1 MVYMRVTL
9 PLLRIQPAR
18 APILRYGVAVL
29 STTLALIP
37 VLLLPNIAESR
48 LAVFAVAV
56 MVSAWYGGWKPGL
69 VATSFALTVSAYF
82 SFSGEHTPAQYRSTM
97 IRLTL
102 FVVLAML
109 ICWFNAALRA
119 AQESLRRSEIN
130 FRSLVTNAPYG
141 ICRCDSAG
149 QLLDANP
156 ALLAMLGYPSAK
168 ELVGQHLGGLYAD
181 TQHWFELA
189 DFLRSAAPFTGLI
202 AEWKRKDG
210 SGTVVRVS
218 GRAVSNGDRG
228 KTFELFAED
237 VTERR
242 ALEQQ
247 LRQSQKMEAVGR
259 LAGGI
264 AHDFN
269 NLLMVISGY
278 SEFLL
283 DRLGP
288 DPALR
293 GPAQEIASASGSAT
307 TLTRQL
313 LAFSRKQ
320 MLAPK
325 ILDLNGVVTE
335 NLKMLTRVI
344 GEDIDLVMVPAPGL
358 GTVRADAGQI
368 EQVIMNLAVNAR
380 DAMPSG
386 GKLTI
391 ETSNVSLDEEYARF
405 HAPLRPGN
413 YVLLS
418 ISDTGA
424 GMDSETQSHI
434 FEPFFTTK
442 GPKGTGLGL
451 STVYG
456 IVKQSGGYIW
466 VYSEPGKGS
475 TFKIYLPRVAETV
488 ESPAQVIV
496 PAESAATE
504 PGTETILLV
513 EDEANLRYLARQYL
527 EKQGYRVIEAADGAV
542 AMQIAVA
549 HDKMIHLLLTDVI
562 MPGMNGRELAQR
574 ISEIRPNVKV
584 LYMSGYTENVIGRNG
599 TLDAGV
605 TLLQKP
611 FTLRDLK
618 SKVREV
624 LDTNP
629 ISPEVVMSVHT
640 AHAKASHPQLPLS
653 RAQRFQLHLPL
664 KYRRLDEEKWHD
676 GETRNISRSGLL
688 FQAEDLLQPNVI
700 LEINLVLPAEIAG
713 LSAYRSGLPGRSC
726 ANGKRQ
732 TARKCRPPWPQKFFS
747 ITSSTD
753 RSCRGLKS
761 SCEHPVP
768 SKTGFLGT
776 RYWVLATRCQLF
788 PQRIHFLSHRVLQ
801 LFDPFAGHG

>member
-18 APILRYGVAVL
+18 ASILRYGVAVL

-37 VLLLPNIAESR
+37 VLLLPNIAEGR

-109 ICWFNAALRA
+109 ICWFNAALRG
-119 AQESLRRSEIN
+119 AQEGLRRSEIN

-149 QLLDANP
+149 KLLDANP
-156 ALLAMLGYPSAK
+156 ALLAMLGYSSPN
-168 ELVGQHLGGLYAD
+168 ELAGIHLGALYAD
-181 TQHWFELA
+181 AQQWFQLA
-189 DFLRSAAPFTGLI
+189 DYLLSATPFNGLI
-202 AEWKRKDG
+202 VEWKRKDG
-210 SGTVVRVS
+210 TGTAVRVS
-218 GRAVSNGDRG
+218 GRAVSDG
-228 KTFELFAED
+228 KKGRTFELFAED

-259 LAGGI
+259 LAGGV

-293 GPAQEIASASGSAT
+293 GPAQEIASAAVRAT
-307 TLTRQL
+307 SLTRQL

-325 ILDLNGVVTE
+325 ILDLNSVVTE
-335 NLKMLTRVI
+335 NLKMLNRMI
-344 GEDIDLVMVPAPGL
+344 GEDIELMMVPAADL

-380 DAMPSG
+380 DAMPAG

-391 ETSNVSLDEEYARF
+391 ETSNVSLDEDYARF

-413 YVLLS
+413 YVMLA

-466 VYSEPGKGS
+466 VYSEAGKGT
-475 TFKIYLPRVAETV
+475 TFKVYLPRVADTV
-488 ESPAQVIV
+488 EAPAQVAI
-496 PAESAATE
+496 PAESTATE
-504 PGTETILLV
+504 PGTETVLLV
-513 EDEANLRYLARQYL
+513 EDETNLRYLARQFL
-527 EKQGYRVIEAADGAV
+527 EKQGYRVVEAADGAA

-549 HDKMIHLLLTDVI
+549 HEGMIHLLLTDVI

-584 LYMSGYTENVIGRNG
+584 LYMSGYTENVIGSNG

-605 TLLQKP
+605 RLLQKP

-624 LDTNP
+624 LDSTP
-629 ISPEVVMSVHT
+629 FPLEAAMSVQT
-640 AHAKASHPQLPLS
+640 AHVKATQGLHQLPSS

-664 KYRRLDEEKWHD
+664 KYRRLDEEKWHS

-688 FQAEDLLQPNVI
+688 FQAEDPLQPNVI

-713 LSAYRSGLPGRSC
+713 LSPTEVICKGEVVRTVE
-726 ANGKRQ
+726 ANGEKM
-732 TARKCRPPWPQKFFS
+732 PPA
-747 ITSSTD
+747 
-753 RSCRGLKS
+753 
-761 SCEHPVP
+761 
-768 SKTGFLGT
+768 
-776 RYWVLATRCQLF
+776 LAAKILQYHFQHGSQL
-788 PQRIHFLSHRVLQ
+788 PR
-801 LFDPFAGHG
+801 A

>member
-1 MVYMRVTL
+1 MRVTL

-18 APILRYGVAVL
+18 APILRYGVAIL

-37 VLLLPNIAESR
+37 ALLLPNITESR

-82 SFSGEHTPAQYRSTM
+82 SFSGEHTPAQFRSTM
-97 IRLTL
+97 LRLAL
-102 FVVLAML
+102 FVVLAAL

-119 AQESLRRSEIN
+119 AQEGLRRSEMN

-141 ICRCDSAG
+141 ICRCDSTG
-149 QLLDANP
+149 QLLDVNP
-156 ALLAMLGYPSAK
+156 ALLSLLGYSSPQD
-168 ELVGQHLGGLYAD
+168 LVGKHLGTLYAD
-181 TQHWFELA
+181 AHQWFELA
-189 DFLRSAAPFTGLI
+189 DHLRSATPLNGLI
-202 AEWKRKDG
+202 VEWKRKDG
-210 SGTVVRVS
+210 TGTEVRVS
-218 GRAVSNGDRG
+218 GRAVSAGDKG
-228 KTFELFAED
+228 TAFELFAED

-288 DPALR
+288 EPALR
-293 GPAQEIASASGSAT
+293 APAQEIASAAGRAT
-307 TLTRQL
+307 SLTRQL

-320 MLAPK
+320 MMAPK
-325 ILDLNGVVTE
+325 VLDLNGIVTE

-344 GEDIDLVMVPAPGL
+344 GEDIDLVMVPAAGL
-358 GTVRADAGQI
+358 GAVRADAGQI

-391 ETSNVSLDEEYARF
+391 ETSNVSLDDDYARF
-405 HAPLRPGN
+405 HAPLRAGD
-413 YVLLS
+413 YVMLA
-418 ISDTGA
+418 ISDNGL

-466 VYSEPGKGS
+466 VYSEPGRGT
-475 TFKIYLPRVAETV
+475 TFKIYLPRVAERA
-488 ESPAQVIV
+488 ESPALVV
-496 PAESAATE
+496 SSAESAAAE

-513 EDEANLRYLARQYL
+513 EDEANLRYLARQFL
-527 EKQGYRVIEAADGAV
+527 EKQGYRVIEAADGVV

-549 HDKMIHLLLTDVI
+549 HEGVIHLLLTDVI

-574 ISEIRPNVKV
+574 MSEIRPNTKV
-584 LYMSGYTENVIGRNG
+584 LYMSGYTENVIGHNG

-605 TLLQKP
+605 RLLQKP

-624 LDTNP
+624 LDSTSIP
-629 ISPEVVMSVHT
+629 REDAMPVRT
-640 AHAKASHPQLPLS
+640 AQAAAQGLQPAPSA

-676 GETRNISRSGLL
+676 GQTRNISRSGLL
-688 FQAEDLLQPNVI
+688 FQAEDFLQPNVI

-713 LSAYRSGLPGRSC
+713 LSPTEVICKGEVVRTVESNGEKMPPALAAKILQYHFQHGSQLPR
-726 ANGKRQ
+726 A
-732 TARKCRPPWPQKFFS
+732 
-747 ITSSTD
+747 
-753 RSCRGLKS
+753 
-761 SCEHPVP
+761 
-768 SKTGFLGT
+768 
-776 RYWVLATRCQLF
+776 
-788 PQRIHFLSHRVLQ
+788 
-801 LFDPFAGHG
+801 

>member
-1 MVYMRVTL
+1 MGYMRVTL

-18 APILRYGVAVL
+18 APILRYGVAIL

-37 VLLLPNIAESR
+37 ALLLPNITESR

-82 SFSGEHTPAQYRSTM
+82 SFSGEHTPAQFRSTM
-97 IRLTL
+97 LRLAL
-102 FVVLAML
+102 FVVLAAL

-119 AQESLRRSEIN
+119 AQEGLRRSEMN

-141 ICRCDSAG
+141 ICRCDSTG
-149 QLLDANP
+149 QLLDVNP
-156 ALLAMLGYPSAK
+156 ALLSVLGYSSPQD
-168 ELVGQHLGGLYAD
+168 LVGRHLGALYAD
-181 TQHWFELA
+181 THQWFELA
-189 DFLRSAAPFTGLI
+189 DHLRSATPLNGLI
-202 AEWKRKDG
+202 VEWKRKDG
-210 SGTVVRVS
+210 TGTVVRVS
-218 GRAVSNGDRG
+218 GRAVSDGDKG
-228 KTFELFAED
+228 TAFELFAED

-288 DPALR
+288 EPALR
-293 GPAQEIASASGSAT
+293 APAQEIASAAGRAT
-307 TLTRQL
+307 SLTRQL

-320 MLAPK
+320 MMAPK
-325 ILDLNGVVTE
+325 VLDLNGIVTE

-344 GEDIDLVMVPAPGL
+344 GEDIDLVMVPAAGL
-358 GTVRADAGQI
+358 GAVRADAGQI

-391 ETSNVSLDEEYARF
+391 ETSNVSLDDDYARF
-405 HAPLRPGN
+405 HAPLRAGD
-413 YVLLS
+413 YVMLA
-418 ISDTGA
+418 ISDNGL

-442 GPKGTGLGL
+442 GTKGTGLGL

-466 VYSEPGKGS
+466 VYSEPGRGT
-475 TFKIYLPRVAETV
+475 TFKIYLPRVAERG
-488 ESPAQVIV
+488 ESPALVV
-496 PAESAATE
+496 SSAESVAAE

-513 EDEANLRYLARQYL
+513 EDEANLRYLARQFL
-527 EKQGYRVIEAADGAV
+527 EKQGYRVIEAADGVV

-549 HDKMIHLLLTDVI
+549 HEGVIHLLLTDVI

-574 ISEIRPNVKV
+574 MSEIRPNTKV
-584 LYMSGYTENVIGRNG
+584 LYISGYTENVIGHTG

-605 TLLQKP
+605 RLLQKP

-624 LDTNP
+624 LDSTP
-629 ISPEVVMSVHT
+629 IPREDAMPVRT
-640 AHAKASHPQLPLS
+640 AQAAAQGQQPIPST

-676 GETRNISRSGLL
+676 GQTRNISRSGLL
-688 FQAEDLLQPNVI
+688 FQAEDLLPANVQ

-713 LSAYRSGLPGRSC
+713 LSA
-726 ANGKRQ
+726 
-732 TARKCRPPWPQKFFS
+732 TEVV
-747 ITSSTD
+747 
-753 RSCRGLKS
+753 CRGEIVRTVKPNGEKMPPALAAKILQY
-761 SCEHPVP
+761 H
-768 SKTGFLGT
+768 FQHGT
-776 RYWVLATRCQLF
+776 HLPRA
-788 PQRIHFLSHRVLQ
+788 
-801 LFDPFAGHG
+801 

>member
-1 MVYMRVTL
+1 MRVTL
-9 PLLRIQPAR
+9 PLLRIPPAR

-37 VLLLPNIAESR
+37 AVLLPNITESR

-82 SFSGEHTPAQYRSTM
+82 SFSSEQTPAQFRSTM
-97 IRLTL
+97 LRLAL
-102 FVVLAML
+102 FVVLAAL

-119 AQESLRRSEIN
+119 AQEGLRRSEIN

-141 ICRCDSAG
+141 ICRCNSAG

-156 ALLAMLGYPSAK
+156 ALLAILGYSSAK
-168 ELVGQHLGGLYAD
+168 DLTGKHLGALYAD
-181 TQHWFELA
+181 AQQWFELA
-189 DFLRSAAPFTGLI
+189 DHLRAAAPFNGLI
-202 AEWKRKDG
+202 VEWMRRDH
-210 SGTVVRVS
+210 TAIVARVS
-218 GRAVSNGDRG
+218 GRAVSSRNRE

-242 ALEQQ
+242 A
-247 LRQSQKMEAVGR
+247 
-259 LAGGI
+259 
-264 AHDFN
+264 
-269 NLLMVISGY
+269 
-278 SEFLL
+278 
-283 DRLGP
+283 
-288 DPALR
+288 
-293 GPAQEIASASGSAT
+293 PAQEIAGAAVRAT
-307 TLTRQL
+307 SLTRQL

-335 NLKMLTRVI
+335 NLKMLTRMI
-344 GEDIDLVMVPAPGL
+344 GEDIDLVMVPGAGL

-391 ETSNVSLDEEYARF
+391 ETSNISLDEEHARF
-405 HAPLRPGN
+405 HAPLKPGN
-413 YVLLS
+413 YVTLA

-442 GPKGTGLGL
+442 GPRGTGLGL

-466 VYSEPGKGS
+466 VHSEPDKGT
-475 TFKIYLPRVAETV
+475 TFKIYLPRVAEIS
-488 ESPAQVIV
+488 ENLAQIAV
-496 PAESAATE
+496 PAEPGTVK
-504 PGTETILLV
+504 GTETILVV
-513 EDEANLRYLARQYL
+513 EDEPNLRYLARQFL

-549 HDKMIHLLLTDVI
+549 HEGMIHLLLTDVI

-574 ISEIRPNVKV
+574 IVEIRPNTKV

-605 TLLQKP
+605 RLLQKP
-611 FTLRDLK
+611 FTLHDLK
-618 SKVREV
+618 NRVREV
-624 LDTNP
+624 LDSTPGEVAMP
-629 ISPEVVMSVHT
+629 IPKTHT
-640 AHAKASHPQLPLS
+640 APRLGQLPLS
-653 RAQRFQLHLPL
+653 REL
-664 KYRRLDEEKWHD
+664 Y
-676 GETRNISRSGLL
+676 SSGH
-688 FQAEDLLQPNVI
+688 E
-700 LEINLVLPAEIAG
+700 G
-713 LSAYRSGLPGRSC
+713 
-726 ANGKRQ
+726 
-732 TARKCRPPWPQKFFS
+732 
-747 ITSSTD
+747 
-753 RSCRGLKS
+753 
-761 SCEHPVP
+761 
-768 SKTGFLGT
+768 
-776 RYWVLATRCQLF
+776 
-788 PQRIHFLSHRVLQ
+788 
-801 LFDPFAGHG
+801 

>member
-1 MVYMRVTL
+1 MRVTL
-9 PLLRIQPAR
+9 PLLGIPPAR

-29 STTLALIP
+29 STALALIP
-37 VLLLPNIAESR
+37 TILLADVSESR
-48 LAVFAVAV
+48 LALFGAAV
-56 MVSAWYGGWKPGL
+56 MVSAWYGGWKPGV
-69 VATSFALTVSAYF
+69 VATAFALTVSAYF
-82 SFSGEHTPAQYRSTM
+82 TLVGEHSPDQLRTA
-97 IRLTL
+97 ILRLSL
-102 FVVLAML
+102 FFFVAML
-109 ICWFNAALRA
+109 ICWLNAALRA
-119 AQESLRRSEIN
+119 AQENLRRSEAN

-141 ICRCDSAG
+141 ICSCDSTG
-149 QLLDANP
+149 KILDANP
-156 ALLAMLGYPSAK
+156 AFLELLGLSSPSD
-168 ELVGQHLGGLYAD
+168 VIGQHIFSLYAD
-181 TQHWFELA
+181 SEQWFDLA
-189 DFLRSAAPFTGLI
+189 DYLRSSDPFQGLT
-202 AEWKRKDG
+202 AEWKRKTG
-210 SGTVVRVS
+210 TTVVRVS
-218 GRAVSNGDRG
+218 GRAVSNGRKDG
-228 KTFELFAED
+228 VVFEMFAED

-242 ALEQQ
+242 VLEQQ

-283 DRLGP
+283 ERLGGEP
-288 DPALR
+288 HLR
-293 GPAQEIASASGSAT
+293 GPAQEIASASERASS
-307 TLTRQL
+307 LTRQL

-320 MLAPK
+320 MLAPR
-325 ILDLNGVVTE
+325 IVNLNDIATE
-335 NLKMLTRVI
+335 NLKMLTRMI
-344 GEDIDLVMVPAPGL
+344 GEDIDLVMTPGKSL
-358 GTVRADAGQI
+358 WSVRADAGQI

-391 ETSNVSLDEEYARF
+391 ETSNIALDEEYARV
-405 HAPLRPGN
+405 HAPLHAGD
-413 YVLLS
+413 YVMVS

-466 VYSEPGKGS
+466 VYSELGRGT
-475 TFKIYLPRVAETV
+475 TFKIYLPRVPSIE
-488 ESPAQVIV
+488 EPAVHTIAA
-496 PAESAATE
+496 PALFQKVE

-549 HDKMIHLLLTDVI
+549 HEGIIHLLLTDVI

-574 ISEIRPNVKV
+574 ICEIRPNVKV
-584 LYMSGYTENVIGRNG
+584 LYMSGYTENVIGHDG

-605 TLLQKP
+605 RLLQKP
-611 FTLRDLK
+611 FNLRDLK

-624 LDTNP
+624 LDATP
-629 ISPEVVMSVHT
+629 TPPEAVMSMQS
-640 AHAKASHPQLPLS
+640 AEPQPTTRVRQAPPT

-664 KYRRLDEEKWHD
+664 RYRRLGEAQWHV
-676 GETRNISRSGLL
+676 GKTENISRSGLL
-688 FQAEDLLQPNVI
+688 FQSDDVLQPNSQ

-713 LSAYRSGLPGRSC
+713 LAG
-726 ANGKRQ
+726 
-732 TARKCRPPWPQKFFS
+732 TEVV
-747 ITSSTD
+747 
-753 RSCRGLKS
+753 CRGEVVRTVERQGES
-761 SCEHPVP
+761 VSPA
-768 SKTGFLGT
+768 
-776 RYWVLATRCQLF
+776 LAA
-788 PQRIHFLSHRVLQ
+788 RILQYHFQ
-801 LFDPFAGHG
+801 HGPLPRA

>member
-1 MVYMRVTL
+1 MRVTL
-9 PLLRIQPAR
+9 PLLSIPPAR

-37 VLLLPNIAESR
+37 ALLLPNITESR

-82 SFSGEHTPAQYRSTM
+82 SFSSEQTPAQFRSTM
-97 IRLTL
+97 IRLSL
-102 FVVLAML
+102 FVVLAAL
-109 ICWFNAALRA
+109 ICWLNAALRA
-119 AQESLRRSEIN
+119 AQESLRRSEMN

-141 ICRCDSAG
+141 ICRCNAAG
-149 QLLDANP
+149 QLLDVNP
-156 ALLAMLGYPSAK
+156 ALLAILGYSSAE
-168 ELVGQHLGGLYAD
+168 ELVGKHLGELYAD
-181 TQHWFELA
+181 THLWFELA
-189 DFLRSAAPFTGLI
+189 DHLHSAAPFNGLI
-202 AEWKRKDG
+202 ADWKRKDG
-210 SGTVVRVS
+210 INTALRVS
-218 GRAVSNGDRG
+218 GRAVCDGDK
-228 KTFELFAED
+228 KTAFELFIED

-293 GPAQEIASASGSAT
+293 GPAQEIAGASQRASS
-307 TLTRQL
+307 LTRQL

-344 GEDIDLVMVPAPGL
+344 GEDIDLVMVPASLL
-358 GTVRADAGQI
+358 GAVRADAGQI
-368 EQVIMNLAVNAR
+368 DQVIMNLALNAR
-380 DAMPSG
+380 DAMPAG

-405 HAPLRPGN
+405 HAPLRPGD
-413 YVLLS
+413 YVMLA
-418 ISDTGA
+418 ISDTGF

-451 STVYG
+451 FTVYG

-488 ESPAQVIV
+488 ESPAQIVV
-496 PAESAATE
+496 PADSVAAE

-513 EDEANLRYLARQYL
+513 EDEANLRYLARQFL

-549 HDKMIHLLLTDVI
+549 HEGTIHLLLTDVI

-574 ISEIRPNVKV
+574 VSEIRPNMKV
-584 LYMSGYTENVIGRNG
+584 LYMSGYTENVIGHNG
-599 TLDAGV
+599 VLDAG
-605 TLLQKP
+605 TRLLQKP
-611 FTLRDLK
+611 FNLRDLK
-618 SKVREV
+618 SIVREV
-624 LDTNP
+624 IDASPTP
-629 ISPEVVMSVHT
+629 PEVAMST
-640 AHAKASHPQLPLS
+640 QSAEPLRAARDAES
-653 RAQRFQLHLPL
+653 APARAQRFYLHLPL
-664 KYRRLDEEKWHD
+664 RYRRLGEKEWHA
-676 GETRNISRSGLL
+676 GKTENISRSGML
-688 FQAEDLLQPNVI
+688 FEADEVLQPAAQ

-713 LSAYRSGLPGRSC
+713 LSA
-726 ANGKRQ
+726 
-732 TARKCRPPWPQKFFS
+732 TEVV
-747 ITSSTD
+747 
-753 RSCRGLKS
+753 CRGEVVRTV
-761 SCEHPVP
+761 EHRGETVSPA
-768 SKTGFLGT
+768 
-776 RYWVLATRCQLF
+776 LAA
-788 PQRIHFLSHRVLQ
+788 RILQYHFQ
-801 LFDPFAGHG
+801 HGPLPRA